1 MLDDGGMGGSCIG
14 MMCRR
19 AAVWIVREDCSDG
32 VVRKKMGFAR
42 GCCCLGQNG
51 GPPP

>member
-1 MLDDGGMGGSCIG
+1 MDDGGMGGSCIG

-19 AAVWIVREDCSDG
+19 AAVWTVREEDCSDG
-32 VVRKKMGFAR
+32 VVRKKWD
-42 GCCCLGQNG
+42 LPK